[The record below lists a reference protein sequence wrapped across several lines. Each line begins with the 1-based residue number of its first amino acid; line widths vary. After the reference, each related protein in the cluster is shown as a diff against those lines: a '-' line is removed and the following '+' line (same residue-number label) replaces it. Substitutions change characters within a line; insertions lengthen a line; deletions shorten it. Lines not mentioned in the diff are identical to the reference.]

1 MDSRAKPLTEPSD
14 SRSWAAYEFN
24 SVAEGNVAPN
34 VPQLVLHPSES
45 LEGVREPTVQS
56 SHGLGR
62 SDSSEYSSS
71 QGSLELDGPVIGDPL
86 DAVDI
91 PRSIECFFT
100 ITFDGAKV
108 PVAANKLVIDYTEID
123 SYQTVERIAQDIA
136 KNTTQNHAKVSSS
149 GTLVARQFNFKYGNC
164 TIIGD
169 HVEKIGLPLTTREDW
184 DSVCAILVNYWR
196 SDPLRAL
203 HVEIYRD
210 YFSYRSRA
218 TSEVSLAATKRREIH
233 KMIQYTSENERYIP
247 RTALMRF
254 NSLQNI
260 REIIVEDDRLDMGP
274 EEKERFIQNVQ
285 SKAQCLI
292 VLCVYAGL
300 KMECLNIFLQRGFS
314 DAALPQIRNCCHDK
328 CAPDFDT
335 LLSNQGC
342 FTPARFDNIGEHQ
355 DFHHSVVIPIHF
367 IPVEENQDELMKAGR
382 QMDLEEGKGG
392 TQYVTDDAKYSACC
406 GRGAY
411 SNVYRIRIDP
421 DHHRFEKVSSI

>member
-1 MDSRAKPLTEPSD
+1 MPPI
-14 SRSWAAYEFN
+14 
-24 SVAEGNVAPN
+24 
-34 VPQLVLHPSES
+34 VLHPSES
-45 LEGVREPTVQS
+45 LEGFQEPTVQS

-71 QGSLELDGPVIGDPL
+71 HESLELHGRIIGDPL

-91 PRSIECFFT
+91 PRSIKCFFY
-100 ITFDGAKV
+100 ITCDGAKV
-108 PVAANKLVIDYTEID
+108 PVAANSLAIDYTEPN
-123 SYQTVERIAQDIA
+123 SYQMVERFAQDTA
-136 KNTTQNHAKVSSS
+136 KNAAQNHAKVSSS

-164 TIIGD
+164 TVIGD
-169 HVEKIGLPLTTREDW
+169 HVEEIGLPLTTREDW

-203 HVEIYRD
+203 HIEIYRD

-233 KMIQYTSENERYIP
+233 NLIKYTSENERYIP

-274 EEKERFIQNVQ
+274 EEKELFIQNVR
-285 SKAQCLI
+285 SNAPCLLL
-292 VLCVYAGL
+292 LCVYAGL
-300 KMECLNIFLQRGFS
+300 KMECLDVFLQGGFS

-335 LLSNQGC
+335 LLNNRGC
-342 FTPARFDNIGEHQ
+342 FTPARFDNIGGHQ
-355 DFHHSVVIPIHF
+355 DFHQNVVIPIHF
-367 IPVEENQDELMKAGR
+367 IPVGENQDKIMKAGR
-382 QMDLEEGKGG
+382 QMELEKGIGG
-392 TQYVTDDAKYSACC
+392 TQYVTDDAKHSACC
-406 GRGAY
+406 GSGAY
-411 SNVYRIRIDP
+411 SNVYRVRIDP
-421 DHHRFEKVSSI
+421 AHHRLEKVSSIFQISHFGANV